1 MQVFIKLPGT
11 VSRKIS
17 GFPVANSHPYIR
29 EHLHN
34 YPNCNLRS
42 IGLTKNNKSILKKF
56 FIILRGRYLLILKT
70 KITRLYES
78 IFVYIANI

>member
-34 YPNCNLRS
+34 YPNYNLRS
-42 IGLTKNNKSILKKF
+42 TVFTKIYKNILKKF
-56 FIILRGRYLLILKT
+56 FLIFWGRYLLILKT